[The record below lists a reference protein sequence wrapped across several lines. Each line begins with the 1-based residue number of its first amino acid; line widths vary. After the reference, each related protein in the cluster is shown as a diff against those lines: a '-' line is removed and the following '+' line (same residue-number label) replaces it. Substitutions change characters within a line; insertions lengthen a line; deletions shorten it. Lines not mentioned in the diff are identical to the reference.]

1 MWYISYDWFQQ
12 LFDDCFKYKRLYL
25 EEKYEHE
32 KLKVKLKKLLD

>member
-1 MWYISYDWFQQ
+1 MWILHLQK

-32 KLKVKLKKLLD
+32 KLKVQLNKLLS